1 MAITAAETTQLG
13 VSNQLASLVPTFDPS
28 RDDLVT
34 YQQKVELV
42 TAAWPKS
49 KLTEL
54 TTRLILNTTGSAF
67 QKLQLHQAELLTG
80 EESAI
85 KKLIEL
91 LGGQWGRVPLAKKYE
106 EAEIALFHTQQH
118 GDETNDSY
126 LARAD
131 VNWSKLLA
139 QKTTLADLQAFIT
152 LRGSSL
158 TAEDKKKIILE
169 SESEGQLTTKRV
181 AESIRMLG
189 SVFFNDITGTKRTV
203 KSKVYDQTTLVAE
216 ASQDGDDP
224 DPTFLAEDQMQ
235 EDEVL
240 ELLLQEGDSDALL
253 VHDFESALSETVQ
266 EDPELASAYSAY
278 QVARHKLNEKARNR
292 GFFPSRPF
300 QPSQSKGKGYG
311 ARSSFKGKGFSSFRP
326 KRSLQDRILSSNC
339 RACGQKG
346 HWKAECPLR
355 QNSQNPGSSSSQ
367 APTGTVVTDA
377 NTETA
382 DSLPLEF
389 LQLHKTCE
397 TSIDE
402 DVALSEP
409 NEVFVC
415 QITSRENRLYYRG
428 RILGESRGHSINRLG
443 EACRQ
448 MTSRERLRMS
458 LLRNEED
465 APPSIMSSRHVQSVP
480 GLHKDVRPTCPDSV
494 RNHKE
499 MHSQAKNDRSSFS
512 KIVPEAKVSPVCFA
526 THTTFGV
533 LDLGASKTVIGADH
547 VKSLICS
554 LDQSLRN
561 RLTRC
566 KCQITFRFGNQ
577 GTLTSD
583 QALVVPIG
591 DLMLKIAVVPGSTPF
606 LISNTLMRALQAQI
620 DCDAFLL
627 RSPKLVQPVRMELT
641 NKGLFLIDLNE
652 LARASESPNSLQ
664 PAAKPAVE
672 TFTTTACQ
680 DENTTV
686 SEEGRKGQHELSAEN
701 PKTCGRKSRAK
712 GWCPNMFI

>member
-402 DVALSEP
+402 DVAL
-409 NEVFVC
+409 
-415 QITSRENRLYYRG
+415 
-428 RILGESRGHSINRLG
+428 
-443 EACRQ
+443 
-448 MTSRERLRMS
+448 
-458 LLRNEED
+458 NEED

-499 MHSQAKNDRSSFS
+499 MHSQAKNDRILINMRRFTLAWPKKDRPPIGRIHPVLNQAAMSLSLRLKGIQSKAEPSPNDVAHLTLQDLENETVDFGKKNCGRSYQEIWNTDQEWVTFMVDRYGKSHNPSHRKFIRFMELMVQHHEENQMPVVVHQGQGYVGSSGHADGPS
-512 KIVPEAKVSPVCFA
+512 SAKTMAKPKTKAKVGAAPNTGLMESIHFPSLEEDQLEETEMYNSMTMVAAPVSQDPEFMA
-526 THTTFGV
+526 MR
-533 LDLGASKTVIGADH
+533 D
-547 VKSLICS
+547 
-554 LDQSLRN
+554 
-561 RLTRC
+561 RLM
-566 KCQITFRFGNQ
+566 NLENA
-577 GTLTSD
+577 LTK
-583 QALVVPIG
+583 VVNH
-591 DLMLKIAVVPGSTPF
+591 L
-606 LISNTLMRALQAQI
+606 
-620 DCDAFLL
+620 
-627 RSPKLVQPVRMELT
+627 
-641 NKGLFLIDLNE
+641 
-652 LARASESPNSLQ
+652 
-664 PAAKPAVE
+664 E
-672 TFTTTACQ
+672 T
-680 DENTTV
+680 
-686 SEEGRKGQHELSAEN
+686 
-701 PKTCGRKSRAK
+701 
-712 GWCPNMFI
+712 